1 MYNAI
6 GVIGF
11 EPTASASQ
19 RRRST
24 KLSYTPF
31 TMHLSEC
38 YVGATPNILT
48 VYTGVGSS
56 TTANIQRELIPA
68 SITGT
73 SGRNVSSP
81 R

>member
-24 KLSYTPF
+24 KLSYTPV
-31 TMHLSEC
+31 TMHLSVC

-48 VYTGVGSS
+48 VYTGVG
-56 TTANIQRELIPA
+56 REPPR
-68 SITGT
+68 T
-73 SGRNVSSP
+73 SKGG
-81 R
+81 